1 MRINIFTALN
11 GVGLQRDAYI
21 LEKALQGH
29 EITIVDLNKTP
40 RPKRADANIFCEII
54 KPNFLKIAPK
64 NYFIP
69 NPEWFMMGWQPYL
82 KRMEILNKTRLSQ
95 RAFGGEYIGFT
106 SLDFYQPNKVNRWAH
121 FSGKSSYKGTEALI
135 EAWKPEYPEL
145 VIKRDRNEMKVQKKN
160 ISYQFAR
167 LPEEQFQK
175 YFGETL
181 VHFCPSIAEGWGHYI
196 WEAMGAG
203 SVVVTTDGA
212 PMNEY
217 IDDSSLLVKTKGYT
231 VLNKGIKHTIDV
243 KDLQR
248 VVDGLM
254 GLGQS
259 ELIEIGQQNRQAYL
273 ENDKRFTE
281 RIRAVFA

>member
-21 LEKALQGH
+21 LEQALQGH
-29 EITIVDLNKTP
+29 DITIVDLNKTP
-40 RPKRADANIFCEII
+40 RPKRADLNIFCELL
-54 KPNFLKIAPK
+54 KPNFLKIAPR
-64 NYFIP
+64 NVLIP

-82 KRMEILNKTRLSQ
+82 KRMEIWNKTRLSQ

-106 SLDFYQPNKVNRWAH
+106 SLDFYNENKVNRWAH
-121 FSGKSSYKGTEALI
+121 FSGKSSYKGTEYLI
-135 EAWKPEYPEL
+135 DAWKPNYPEL
-145 VIKRDRNEMKVQKKN
+145 VIKRDRNQIKVEKKN

-167 LPEEQFQK
+167 LAEQQFQK
-175 YFGETL
+175 YFSETL

-217 IDDSSLLVKTKGYT
+217 INDHRLLVKTKGFT
-231 VLNKGIKHTIDV
+231 VLNKGVKHTIDTL
-243 KDLQR
+243 DMQR
-248 VVDGLM
+248 VVEGLM
-254 GLGQS
+254 AMTEN
-259 ELIEIGQQNRQAYL
+259 ELKEIGQLNRQTYL
-273 ENDKRFTE
+273 DNDKGFKE
-281 RIRAVFA
+281 RIRAVLA